1 MGTGSVILSYR
12 PLKSTIEDFQAIS
25 LDFYLYLKERHRIDV
40 ILIKSWL
47 LRLGRQNILDNTLVL
62 QLAVYQNF
70 YCMQCLIVQLFFLIR
85 NRKKEICIFAE
96 LRFLLKQKAEI
107 MNCLTIMLQMKGTNP
122 H

>member
-12 PLKSTIEDFQAIS
+12 PLQSTIEDFQAIS
-25 LDFYLYLKERHRIDV
+25 SDFYLYLKERHRIDV

-70 YCMQCLIVQLFFLIR
+70 YCMQCLIVLLFFFIR

>member
-47 LRLGRQNILDNTLVL
+47 LRLGRQNILDNTLEL

-70 YCMQCLIVQLFFLIR
+70 YCMQCLIVLLFFLIR